1 MESKL
6 TEDVRTVI
14 AALQEPE
21 AKRLLGHRLR
31 IVRLLRGMSAV
42 AVARQVG
49 MSHPNL
55 NYMEQGRQMSIDRML
70 DLCEVYGVDWGQLVS
85 APAGSVE
92 LFGVPVDNVVEGKEN
107 VAA

>member
-1 MESKL
+1 MESK
-6 TEDVRTVI
+6 TVESVKTVI
-14 AALQEPE
+14 AALQAPG
-21 AKRLLGHRLR
+21 AKQMLGHRLR

-42 AVARQVG
+42 AVARRVG

-55 NYMEQGRQMSIDRML
+55 TYMEQGRQMPIDRML
-70 DLCEVYGVDWGQLVS
+70 DLCDVYGVDWGELVS

-92 LFGVPVDNVVEGKEN
+92 LFGVPVDNVEEVEH